1 MKSNSSS
8 SLFHQLFA
16 SLSVP
21 LQKQLSMKYILSL
34 AIVTLVFGLLAFVKP
49 SSKSIHNFKVK
60 SIEGG
65 TIDFSKFKGKKIL
78 VVNTASKCGYTP
90 QYEALQ
96 KVYKEYGSKLV
107 VVGFPCN
114 QFGGQE
120 PGTEEEVQSFCKVR
134 YGVTFPLS
142 AKVDV
147 KGEGIAPI
155 YKWLCNKSENGV
167 LDAEIKWN
175 FNKFLLDEN
184 GQLLAY
190 FPSKVTPDSEE
201 ILKYLK

>member
-1 MKSNSSS
+1 MKNI
-8 SLFHQLFA
+8 FT
-16 SLSVP
+16 
-21 LQKQLSMKYILSL
+21 I
-34 AIVTLVFGLLAFVKP
+34 AIAAVLTAFTGGP
-49 SSKSIHNFKVK
+49 GPAIKSIHAFKVK

-65 TIDFSKFKGKKIL
+65 EIDFAKFKGKKIL
-78 VVNTASKCGYTP
+78 VVNTASKCGYTV

-96 KVYKEYGSKLV
+96 KISKEYGDKLV

-120 PGTEEEVQSFCKVR
+120 PGTEEEVQSFCKLR
-134 YGVTFPLS
+134 YGVSFPLS

-147 KGEGIAPI
+147 KGDNISPI
-155 YKWLCNKSENGV
+155 YKWLCSKSENGV

-175 FNKFLLDEN
+175 FNKFLLDED
-184 GQLLAY
+184 GKMIAY